1 MMNSKIRRAL
11 LLACCAVL
19 LVCMSVG
26 ATLAYLTSK
35 DSVTNTFTV
44 GKVAITLDEAPVDAN
59 GQEIDGD
66 RVKANTY
73 HLLPSKTYDKDPT
86 IHIDDA
92 SEEAYLR
99 IEVSFNKAS
108 ATDKIL
114 PMADLAA
121 AANVFK
127 GLDASKWTI
136 VDNTVANDVRTY
148 VLQYNEKISGKT
160 ADIVI
165 FTNVVVPSNLTNDQ
179 IAELAGVEMTI
190 VAKAIQSEGFESAA
204 EAFAAFPAE

>member
-19 LVCMSVG
+19 LVAMSVG
-26 ATLAYLTSK
+26 ATLAYLTSQDK
-35 DSVTNTFTV
+35 VVNTFTV
-44 GKVAITLDEAPVDAN
+44 GKVAITLDEAPVGDD
-59 GQEIDGD
+59 GKEIAGD
-66 RVKANTY
+66 RVKKNTY

-99 IEVSFNKAS
+99 IEVSFTKAS
-108 ATDKIL
+108 ASDKIL

-121 AANVFK
+121 AAKVFQ

-148 VLQYNEKISGKT
+148 VLQYNEKISGET

-165 FTNVVVPSNLTNDQ
+165 FTNVVVPSDLTNEQ

-190 VAKAIQSEGFESAA
+190 VAKAIQSEGFKSAA